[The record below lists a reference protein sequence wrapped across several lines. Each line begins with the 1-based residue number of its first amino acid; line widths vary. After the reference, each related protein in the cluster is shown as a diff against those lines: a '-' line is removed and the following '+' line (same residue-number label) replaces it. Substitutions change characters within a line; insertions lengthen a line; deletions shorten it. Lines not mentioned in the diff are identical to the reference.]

1 MCNVPHELTVEV
13 LTNYVSL
20 EIYKST
26 YQLRLREAK
35 KRYNLR
41 AMLLYSLEG

>member
-1 MCNVPHELTVEV
+1 MCNVPHKNTVEGF
-13 LTNYVSL
+13 TNYVSL

-26 YQLRLREAK
+26 YQLRLGEAK

-41 AMLLYSLEG
+41 AMFLYS